1 MKRFIYVQSVSP
13 SLVGFL
19 EGVRTRVGNGDGFKS
34 NPATRINKRIHGV
47 QAALITSAFLG
58 LERKREREREKG
70 GKRNEEKR
78 KGERGLLSP
87 SPFFLY
93 PSILVTLPC
102 TAFKHVFTRPWCLS
116 SRTKP
121 KVTLLKRYQPRILER
136 LNEEFKCIS
145 DNKRFQGQLLIMR
158 GYCCPSFPSFSNNFG
173 GGKFYLRNKYYF
185 YSRQS

>member
-1 MKRFIYVQSVSP
+1 MVLNPIPPRGLIK
-13 SLVGFL
+13 GFTEFRPL
-19 EGVRTRVGNGDGFKS
+19 LLLRLSWASREK
-34 NPATRINKRIHGV
+34 
-47 QAALITSAFLG
+47 
-58 LERKREREREKG
+58 ERERERER
-70 GKRNEEKR
+70 GKAKRRKEEG
-78 KGERGLLSP
+78 GERGLLSP
-87 SPFFLY
+87 SPFPSTFFLY